1 MIYTIKTT
9 NFEMTPDVQA
19 YLDEKL
25 TTLDKYIEKDD
36 ESIKCEVEIG
46 KTTEHH
52 QSGDIF
58 MVEINIS
65 MGKKLL
71 RAVAEEETLF
81 AAIDEAKNEISKIL
95 RRNKDKELSLLR
107 RGEAKIKNL
116 LRFGR
121 RG

>member
-1 MIYTIKTT
+1 MYSIKTT

-25 TTLDKYIEKDD
+25 ATLDKYIEKDD
-36 ESIKCEVEIG
+36 ESVKCDVEIG

-52 QSGDIF
+52 QSGSIF
-58 MVEINIS
+58 MVEVNVS
-65 MGKKLL
+65 LGKKLL
-71 RAVAEEETLF
+71 RAVANEESVF
-81 AAIDEAKNEISKIL
+81 AAIDAVKDEISKSL
-95 RRNKDKELSLLR
+95 RRNKDKELSMLR
-107 RGEAKIKNL
+107 RGGAKIKEF